1 MNVPATLAREGVPF
15 ALVGAVAMAAHGH
28 ARSTEDVDFLV
39 ADRRVL
45 DPRAWPGGEVRV
57 GDAADPLSGLVRY
70 PGVDVVVIAGA
81 WAAGIVARAGALA
94 VTLDGVRVPVAE
106 AADLVMLKLYAGGP
120 LDLRDAELLLLD
132 PGVAEAAEGRLVGSP
147 EVCARNWGRLRL

>member
-1 MNVPATLAREGVPF
+1 M
-15 ALVGAVAMAAHGH
+15 
-28 ARSTEDVDFLV
+28 
-39 ADRRVL
+39 
-45 DPRAWPGGEVRV
+45 

-132 PGVAEAAEGRLVGSP
+132 PGVAEAAEARLVGSP